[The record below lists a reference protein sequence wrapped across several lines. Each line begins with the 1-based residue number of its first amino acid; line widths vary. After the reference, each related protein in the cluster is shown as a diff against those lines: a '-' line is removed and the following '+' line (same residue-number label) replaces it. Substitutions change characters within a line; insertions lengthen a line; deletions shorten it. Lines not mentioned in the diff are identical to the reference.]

1 MSDALLYEFSGVSA
15 DDYLAVNA
23 KLGLDPNGG
32 GGDWPAGM
40 ISHTGAAGTGSFFV
54 FEVWD
59 SKQSQEAFM
68 ESRLGPA
75 LGASGIPAPMRTEW
89 LAVVGYHAGAQPTRT
104 QGGRGAH
111 SVPHD
116 PACMTV

>member
-89 LAVVGYHAGAQPTRT
+89 LSVVGYHARAQP
-104 QGGRGAH
+104 A
-111 SVPHD
+111 
-116 PACMTV
+116 

>member
-23 KLGLDPNGG
+23 KLGLDPNGE

-40 ISHTGAAGTGSFFV
+40 ISHTGAAGTGSFFD

-75 LGASGIPAPMRTEW
+75 LGASGIPAPRTEW
-89 LAVVGYHAGAQPTRT
+89 LSVVGYHA
-104 QGGRGAH
+104 
-111 SVPHD
+111 
-116 PACMTV
+116 

>member
-23 KLGLDPNGG
+23 KLGLDPNGE

-75 LGASGIPAPMRTEW
+75 LGASGILRRCGP
-89 LAVVGYHAGAQPTRT
+89 
-104 QGGRGAH
+104 GGCPLLGTTPER
-111 SVPHD
+111 SPRERSS
-116 PACMTV
+116 